1 MAREEEAT
9 NPAPNPLCH
18 VTGCRAKPA
27 DVYFVLDTA
36 SGTSDAAVQQQ
47 QQFLASLAA
56 LFPLSKTAVR
66 VGIISVGHRPEVTAR
81 LGRKDKMAD
90 LQQAVHSTPRVGG
103 LPDIAQALRYL
114 RLKAFA
120 PDTARKEVAHAVI
133 MMTNG
138 NSLNAKEAAAE
149 AELLRGQGVYLYA
162 VSTSADQKVDK
173 TELMRLASQPAD
185 KFVYDTS
192 DYNIVES
199 LIDLLHVELCNCK

>member
-1 MAREEEAT
+1 MAREEDAT

-66 VGIISVGHRPEVTAR
+66 VGIISFGHRPEVTAR

-103 LPDIAQALRYL
+103 LLDIAQVNCQHLAVTRVVTRMNGAGITYTCSYL
-114 RLKAFA
+114 R
-120 PDTARKEVAHAVI
+120 TRV
-133 MMTNG
+133 
-138 NSLNAKEAAAE
+138 
-149 AELLRGQGVYLYA
+149 LLCVYVL
-162 VSTSADQKVDK
+162 
-173 TELMRLASQPAD
+173 
-185 KFVYDTS
+185 
-192 DYNIVES
+192 
-199 LIDLLHVELCNCK
+199 